1 MKQEDTRL
9 VNFLQTYKPLAPE
22 PSEDC
27 EVRLLGL
34 ISQTAQPSSKN
45 PYLAKLWAVGLA
57 IAGLVGV
64 WLSPKLTPQ
73 VAEVLTEQERQE
85 IVSQLVHD
93 LSLLE
98 MGDSSGLWLE
108 SNAELNAEL

>member
-1 MKQEDTRL
+1 MDREDTQL
-9 VNFLQTYKPLAPE
+9 VSFLQTYKPLAPE

-27 EVRLLGL
+27 EVRLLCL

-57 IAGLVGV
+57 IAGLLGV
-64 WLSPKLTPQ
+64 WLAPKLTPQ
-73 VAEVLTEQERQE
+73 MAEVLTEQERQE
-85 IVSQLVHD
+85 IVSQLLHD
-93 LSLLE
+93 LSLPELT
-98 MGDSSGLWLE
+98 DSSGLWLE